1 MHHVLVRR
9 LLILALTSA
18 LLLAVPAVADAA
30 PQLLKPKAGAVLAL
44 GSEPAFKVRDT
55 SQAARKYKVYIT
67 IGTSKKT
74 TKNGDLK
81 RTEIGTFTSTTR
93 KRNTYTYVPEDYSF
107 PTWFM
112 NRPGKYY
119 WQAFHID
126 CAVKGCHVHSKI
138 RSFRVK

>member
-1 MHHVLVRR
+1 MHLLTSRR
-9 LLILALTSA
+9 LLIAVLALTLS
-18 LLLAVPAVADAA
+18 LAVPAVASAA
-30 PQLLKPKAGAVLAL
+30 PKLLQPKAGGVLAL
-44 GSEPAFKVRDT
+44 GSEPTFKVRDT

-67 IGTSKKT
+67 IGTSKKR
-74 TKNGDLK
+74 TKNGDLE

-93 KRNTYTYVPEDYSF
+93 SRATYKYVPEDYSF

-112 NRPGKYY
+112 NRAGKYY

-138 RSFRVK
+138 RSFRVR